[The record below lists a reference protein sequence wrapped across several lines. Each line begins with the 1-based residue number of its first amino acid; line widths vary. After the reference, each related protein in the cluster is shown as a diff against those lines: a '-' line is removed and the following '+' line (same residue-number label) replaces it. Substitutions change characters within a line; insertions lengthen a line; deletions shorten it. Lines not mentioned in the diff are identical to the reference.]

1 MNARRWRFGSDDTSG
16 IVRRA
21 KTRLLKELNRLGNV
35 APGEAR
41 ALAWAF
47 LYHFLLLCSYYI
59 IRPIRD
65 EMGVAGGVENL
76 QWLFLGTFAA
86 MMAIVPVFGWL
97 TSRLPR
103 KRFLPYAYLFFI
115 ANLLGFFALFRSGVS
130 YAYVARAFFIWV
142 SVFNLFVVSV
152 FWSFMTD
159 IFGDAQ
165 SKRLFGFVAA
175 GGSAGAIAGPAIAAV
190 LVQVIGV
197 NWLLPMSA
205 GSLALALLCI
215 RRLVAWESTQQA
227 HEGPTDLSHASR
239 DESPMGG
246 SVWAGLH
253 LVLKS
258 PYLLGICGLILL
270 YTTLSTFLYFQQAHI
285 VRDSFGEATDRTT
298 VFAGMDLAVNA
309 LTLLFQ
315 VFLTGR
321 IVQTFGLPWALAVI
335 PLFLVVGFGALAY
348 APVLAVFVVVQVL
361 RRAGNY
367 ALMKPARE
375 MLYVVLGREEKYKAK
390 NFIDT
395 AVYRS
400 GDAVSAWVFAGMR
413 GLGLTLAQTA
423 LVAVPLAAAWGWVA
437 YRLGKKHDQRVLS
450 GGHANEPRRLSSLS
464 P

>member
-1 MNARRWRFGSDDTSG
+1 MNAQRCRFGSDETSG
-16 IVRRA
+16 IVGRA

-47 LYHFLLLCSYYI
+47 LYHFLLLCSYYM

-159 IFGDAQ
+159 IFSDAQ
-165 SKRLFGFVAA
+165 SKRLFGVVAA

-239 DESPMGG
+239 DETPLGG

-270 YTTLSTFLYFQQAHI
+270 YTTLSTFSTF
-285 VRDSFGEATDRTT
+285 SKPDR
-298 VFAGMDLAVNA
+298 
-309 LTLLFQ
+309 
-315 VFLTGR
+315 
-321 IVQTFGLPWALAVI
+321 
-335 PLFLVVGFGALAY
+335 
-348 APVLAVFVVVQVL
+348 
-361 RRAGNY
+361 
-367 ALMKPARE
+367 
-375 MLYVVLGREEKYKAK
+375 
-390 NFIDT
+390 
-395 AVYRS
+395 
-400 GDAVSAWVFAGMR
+400 
-413 GLGLTLAQTA
+413 
-423 LVAVPLAAAWGWVA
+423 
-437 YRLGKKHDQRVLS
+437 
-450 GGHANEPRRLSSLS
+450 PRRLWGSDRSHHGFCRDGFGGERPHAAVSSISYRTHRTEVWFTVGVGRHPFVLSRRVWGSCLCTGAGGVCGGSSLAAGRELCAHEAGTRNAVRGAGS
-464 P
+464 